1 MGSLE
6 SGTLS
11 NVRIPPPRFPYGNF
25 DAYIRNYRKTGTEC
39 VGPHSFRVA
48 IPNLFATFRCFLR
61 FFSIPCASKHR
72 HTRLL
77 ACIGLPPLLSAC
89 HHASTAA
96 MNRSWTRASMVGLMV
111 CYCLV
116 MLTLWIRTKSFKQP
130 EPQVVDRKW
139 NLEHGRKTAKLDLE
153 PSKERT
159 RFAAPEKDE
168 RSWSN
173 SHWKQ
178 QLGRKWEG
186 NLEHTKI
193 KAEVPLAVP
202 EEEEAVPEA
211 GKDNARTDPE
221 RQKEKMDKHT
231 EGTKDRENSQTNGE
245 EIKVEPQVN
254 PPPPVPEGY
263 RLNLSSF
270 MTEGEFMKM
279 VIPLHEAARAREYPP
294 GKIADAGDKGN
305 ELESLETRTFFINML
320 WKQTTLINRSKVCI
334 VSVTSADQWGLR
346 KMVFP
351 WIQYHLEV
359 GVGRFYLFYDGSDER
374 ALQLLQSLEAVHV
387 TPLQAPFANQSTV
400 VDLSNFEKGHKQWG
414 GRPGNY
420 ALMVKQAFAIQTAIS
435 LAKEENMDWILH
447 LDQDELF
454 VGDKERT
461 SNLAEVLH
469 SQPRHVASVKF
480 FNNEAYPEQEDVF
493 NSFDQVTLFKVNPAL
508 SSASMAQQRWKAV
521 IGTNR
526 RVILLYGN
534 GKSAARLD
542 APGLRQ
548 AGPHEF
554 RADRS
559 QRWVTPENPDGDWV
573 IQKSECSTIL
583 HYAYCTIDAV
593 LQKAERSCPPEYKRA
608 AILNERNKTKE
619 CFVID
624 FDQDAYHVAARG
636 DPDEIRSF
644 FLARVVLEPGAVGR
658 CYKQGRPGYCL
669 LEDVEG
675 LKTYLLRAGLLQ
687 RNLLPQKILRMHER
701 MIQNLLHVPHLF

>member
-1 MGSLE
+1 
-6 SGTLS
+6 
-11 NVRIPPPRFPYGNF
+11 
-25 DAYIRNYRKTGTEC
+25 
-39 VGPHSFRVA
+39 
-48 IPNLFATFRCFLR
+48 
-61 FFSIPCASKHR
+61 
-72 HTRLL
+72 
-77 ACIGLPPLLSAC
+77 
-89 HHASTAA
+89 
-96 MNRSWTRASMVGLMV
+96 MVGLMV
-111 CYCLV
+111 CYSLV
-116 MLTLWIRTKSFKQP
+116 MLTLWIRTKSFKQS
-130 EPQVVDRKW
+130 EPQVSDRKW
-139 NLEHGRKTAKLDLE
+139 NLEHGRRAAKLDLE
-153 PSKERT
+153 PSRERT
-159 RFAAPEKDE
+159 GFAAQEKDE
-168 RSWSN
+168 RRWSN

-186 NLEHTKI
+186 NLEHTEVE
-193 KAEVPLAVP
+193 AEVPLAVP
-202 EEEEAVPEA
+202 EEEEAVPEPS
-211 GKDNARTDPE
+211 KSNTWTVPE
-221 RQKEKMDKHT
+221 RKKEKMDKHT
-231 EGTKDRENSQTNGE
+231 EETTARENNQTGDGE
-245 EIKVEPQVN
+245 KKVEPQAMH
-254 PPPPVPEGY
+254 PPPMPEGY

-279 VIPLHEAARAREYPP
+279 VIPLHESARAREHPP
-294 GKIADAGDKGN
+294 DKVDAAGDKKN
-305 ELESLETRTFFINML
+305 ELESLDTRAFFINML
-320 WKQTTLINRSKVCI
+320 WKQTILINRSKVCI
-334 VSVTSADQWGLR
+334 VSVTSADQRGLR
-346 KMVFP
+346 GMVFP

-387 TPLQAPFANQSTV
+387 VPLQAPFANQSTV

-420 ALMVKQAFAIQTAIS
+420 ALMVKQAFAIQTAIAQ
-435 LAKEENMDWILH
+435 AKEENMDWILH

-461 SNLAEVLH
+461 SNIAELLH

-480 FNNEAYPEQEDVF
+480 FNNEAYPEQEDVS
-493 NSFDQVTLFKVNPAL
+493 NPFDQVTLFKVNPAL
-508 SSASMAQQRWKAV
+508 SSASMAQQRWKAI
-521 IGTNR
+521 IGPNR

-573 IQKSECSTIL
+573 IQNSARSTVL

-608 AILNERNKTKE
+608 AILNDRNKTKE

-636 DPDEIRSF
+636 GPDEIRSF
-644 FLARVVLEPGAVGR
+644 FLARVVLEPGAVGK

-669 LEDVEG
+669 LEDVEN
-675 LKTYLLRAGLLQ
+675 LKTYLLRGGLLQ
-687 RNLLPQKILRMHER
+687 RSLLPQKILRMHER
-701 MIQNLLHVPHLF
+701 MIQNLLHVPHVL